1 MLKKTIEFTDFNGV
15 ERKED
20 YYFNLTKAEL
30 IKMELGVKG
39 GLAEKIQRITNEQDA
54 PAIMEFFEEL
64 ILKSYG
70 KKSED
75 GKSFIKTDA
84 IREEF
89 KNSAAYDVLFM
100 EMVTDETKGSEFIT
114 GIIPAELA
122 VELAKSNANVA
133 ALPGAAN

>member
-1 MLKKTIEFTDFNGV
+1 MLKKTITFTDFNGV